1 MDRDRVRS
9 EINAMSITV
18 GHTTFDRVRYDAE
31 ADVLYL
37 HVGDPSQAVD
47 FDESPEGHAL
57 RYDGAGKLVG
67 ITLVN
72 AKQLL
77 EGAKPIVI
85 TIPERVTI
93 DPATLAPAVQSAA

>member
-9 EINAMSITV
+9 EIDAMSITI
-18 GHTTFDRVRYDAE
+18 GNTTFDRVDYDAE

-37 HVGDPSQAVD
+37 HVGDPARAVD

-57 RYDGAGKLVG
+57 RYDVDGKLVG

-72 AKQLL
+72 AKGLL
-77 EGAKPIVI
+77 DQATPITI
-85 TIPERVTI
+85 TIPEQVTI
-93 DPATLAPAVQSAA
+93 DPETLAPAVQSAA